1 MGPEGLDAVA
11 ERIPAGRNGTPEDI
25 ASVFAFLASEESS
38 YLTGQTLVVDGG
50 FTITLD

>member
-1 MGPEGLDAVA
+1 MQWPSASLRAA
-11 ERIPAGRNGTPEDI
+11 TATPEDI